1 MIQGNYVSFFK
12 TRVPT
17 RWRKASVHP
26 GQGCGIHS
34 GPKNGHPEPQALLPV
49 GRGRAVS
56 DRIFGMPKPGYQW
69 RRSKSRIMEFE
80 LIPSGP
86 GPQGPGQFRM
96 ILKNK
101 PQAPSSKLQA
111 PSIKRQAPRPDNF
124 RLKKIKK
131 DLTSVKLSYINRIIK
146 ENKK

>member
-26 GQGCGIHS
+26 GQGCEIHS

-69 RRSKSRIMEFE
+69 RRSGGRIMEFE

-96 ILKNK
+96 ILKYK
-101 PQAPSSKLQA
+101 PQASSNKQQA
-111 PSIKRQAPRPDNF
+111 TSLTLWDFLVKR
-124 RLKKIKK
+124 
-131 DLTSVKLSYINRIIK
+131 
-146 ENKK
+146 

>member
-1 MIQGNYVSFFK
+1 MIQSNYVSFFK
-12 TRVPT
+12 TRVPA

-26 GQGCGIHS
+26 GQGRGIHS
-34 GPKNGHPEPQALLPV
+34 GSKVWHTECEARVPS

-69 RRSKSRIMEFE
+69 RRSGGRIMEFK

-101 PQAPSSKLQA
+101 PQAPSFKRQASSAKL
-111 PSIKRQAPRPDNF
+111 QAPRPDNL
-124 RLKKIKK
+124 RLKK
-131 DLTSVKLSYINRIIK
+131 
-146 ENKK
+146 NKKRFDKLQAVIY

>member
-1 MIQGNYVSFFK
+1 MIQNNYVTFFK
-12 TRVPT
+12 TRVPA
-17 RWRKASVHP
+17 RGREAPVHP

-34 GPKNGHPEPQALLPV
+34 GPKIWHTECKARVPS

-69 RRSKSRIMEFE
+69 RRSGGLIMEFE

-101 PQAPSSKLQA
+101 PQAPSPQHQA
-111 PSIKRQAPRPDNF
+111 PSIKRQAPRPDNL
-124 RLKKIKK
+124 RLKK
-131 DLTSVKLSYINRIIK
+131 
-146 ENKK
+146 NKKRFDKLQAVRY